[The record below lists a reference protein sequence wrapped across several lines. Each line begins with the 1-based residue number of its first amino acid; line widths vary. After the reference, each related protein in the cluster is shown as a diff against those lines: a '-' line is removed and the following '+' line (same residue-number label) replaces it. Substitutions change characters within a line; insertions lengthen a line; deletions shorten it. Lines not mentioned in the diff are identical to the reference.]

1 MTIHITDF
9 AWHGSQTL
17 FVECSG
23 ELEGIQFVG
32 MVRIVDGIIYGDL
45 VKESR
50 SVLNEAGIQ
59 QLKNYITEKYSNGQF
74 H

>member
-1 MTIHITDF
+1 MIHIIDF

-23 ELEGIQFVG
+23 ELEGVSFKG
-32 MVRIVDGIIYGDL
+32 MVRIVDGMIYGDL

-50 SVLNEAGIQ
+50 SQLSGVAIE
-59 QLKNYITEKYSNGQF
+59 QLKTYLLEKYNTGQF